1 MTSKSLSHRMN
12 LESILIFLKSLAKN
26 NNRDWFEKNKP
37 KYLKVK
43 LAFEDF
49 LESLHSELLKFDESL
64 AGLNPRKLGFRI
76 YRDVRFSKD
85 KKPYKL
91 NMGAGFSSKG
101 KMEQE
106 PGFYVHIQ
114 PNNQSFV
121 AGGFYMPDAEKL
133 AKIRQEIDYNPE
145 SLKRVLADKKFRR
158 IFPKGLDDFDSLKKA
173 PKGYPKDHPHVD
185 WLRHKSFIVSHY
197 FSDKEVADKK
207 FVKKL
212 AEVCKTLKPLNDFL
226 ISAIS

>member
-1 MTSKSLSHRMN
+1 MNFPIILS
-12 LESILIFLKSLAKN
+12 FLKLIAKN

-37 KYLKVK
+37 KYLLAK
-43 LAFEDF
+43 LEFENF
-49 LESLHSELLKFDESL
+49 LEELYVELLKFDDSL

-85 KKPYKL
+85 KKPYKI
-91 NMGAGFSSKG
+91 NMGAGFSPQG

-106 PGFYVHIQ
+106 PGYYVHIQ

-121 AGGFYMPDAEKL
+121 AGGMYMPDAENL

-145 SLKRVLADKKFRR
+145 ALKKVLLDKKFKKA
-158 IFPKGLDDFDSLKKA
+158 FAKGLDNFDSLKKA
-173 PKGYPKDHPHVD
+173 PKGYPKDHPHMD
-185 WLRHKSFIVSHY
+185 WLKHKSFIVTHY

-207 FVKKL
+207 FVKIL
-212 AEVCKTLKPLNDFL
+212 AGVCKTLKPLNEFL
-226 ISAIS
+226 TGAIS